1 MQEATLVITFT
12 ETPTELQLEQVKDF
26 AKGYEL
32 SNPEAKVLVI
42 TPRPPR
48 TS

>member
-1 MQEATLVITFT
+1 MQEANLVITFT
-12 ETPTELQLEQVKDF
+12 ETPTEKQLEQVNDF
-26 AKGYEL
+26 VKGFEL

-48 TS
+48 